1 MTCNT
6 CTAYYF
12 ILYTACI
19 CYRSV
24 LLSGEICLTL
34 VDSEFPLS
42 PNPNSWIISVSRVHT
57 VLKSPWI
64 LAEVFEKSLNSSFPW
79 KVLEFSSNLNVVRWK
94 EFSDAFLL
102 SNNNNNNGIYIA
114 LIHHCS
120 RQNVNHSSENL
131 KVIYLK
137 CFVICNN

>member
-1 MTCNT
+1 MNIILTCNT
-6 CTAYYF
+6 CTVYYF

-24 LLSGEICLTL
+24 LISGQIFLTL

-42 PNPNSWIISVSRVHT
+42 PNPNSWIISVSGART

-64 LAEVFEKSLNSSFPW
+64 LAQ
-79 KVLEFSSNLNVVRWK
+79 VLEKPLNFLQSWK

-102 SNNNNNNGIYIA
+102 SNNNNNNNGINIA
-114 LIHHCS
+114 LIHRCS

-137 CFVICNN
+137 CFVLCNN